1 MREDM
6 FKVLVERPRRGG
18 YRNKFGRRDEHLKQ
32 DRFDVCYDADNCDE
46 LSNLE
51 KVRPVGRGVDRK
63 SLNENL
69 EPLWR
74 FLGTQVGRLWDDVYS
89 EIRENLSPKNAVQ
102 MHVVQHLKDRVVTS
116 TYMGGDGRVYQSP
129 KYNRKT
135 KGDPSPDLCLE
146 DLTGYP
152 AFYVHPVTRVFCVSP
167 RRGRHKVKEQAKTK
181 FRVTDLIQ
189 YRLIDGLWYTIQLQ
203 KIPRHQGIQT
213 MAYGMRGKFFQ
224 GSIFQEP
231 VSYEKVGDFLFPD
244 GLPNYRREAE
254 YGFAN
259 LKAVSKRQLGKR
271 ELRHIKKLLGAS

>member
-18 YRNKFGRRDEHLKQ
+18 YRNKFCRRDEHLKQ

-74 FLGTQVGRLWDDVYS
+74 FLGTQVGRCWDDVYS

-116 TYMGGDGRVYQSP
+116 TYMGEDGRVYQSP
-129 KYNRKT
+129 KYNRKWDGRST
-135 KGDPSPDLCLE
+135 PDLCLE
-146 DLTGYP
+146 DPTGYP
-152 AFYVHPVTRVFCVSP
+152 AFYVHPVTRMFCVSP
-167 RRGRHKVKEQAKTK
+167 RRAKRRLKEKVAPTK

-189 YRLIDGLWYTIQLQ
+189 YRLIDGLWYVIQLQ
-203 KIPRHQGIQT
+203 KIARYQGIKPKG
-213 MAYGMRGKFFQ
+213 YIGRGKLFQ
-224 GSIFQEP
+224 TSEYAEP
-231 VSYEKVGDFLFPD
+231 LSYENVGDILLGP
-244 GLPNYRREAE
+244 LTNQARESE
-254 YGFAN
+254 YGFGN